1 MCKKSC
7 IFAADYVRTCYAR
20 SKKDTKIFYDTM
32 KFNFL
37 RTIVVLTLSSSLL
50 LGCKSKIDLD
60 NIDPTAEVQMGVAIP
75 VATANATLGD
85 FFGDDKMVEEI
96 QVGTGPKID
105 GGNGVDKGVLFYRF
119 LKTNDKNYHPI
130 DLKSYMQNVSQEF
143 KISDVYS
150 GTSIPA
156 GTEVTLTFPLEMT
169 LTGINNNLTEERLDK
184 MTISAANFISNIS
197 LKNLSIT
204 KDDIQKVEIVL
215 PGSNRNESLAPSART
230 QGFFEKQG
238 NTPKSAD
245 YTFEVTGFKTQ
256 GFNADIP
263 IQIDNFDIYLMKVI
277 KDTYASQADANENSV
292 NKLAFDFKFHLKP
305 TSNITISSTSAFQ
318 YQFTIDFL
326 EYKALYGFFKPSKFM
341 IDNETDTIEKEW
353 AAWKSLKNVQL
364 ALAKPRIDLD
374 ITCAVAAP
382 LTVKLNSIYVENA
395 TTGERKDATF
405 DEAGERKNRYFDFY
419 NVLPVTSPLEDSITN
434 SFYLSEQW
442 EYGKLDRLFLI
453 RPDYVHWDYE
463 LMIRNDGEKVQ
474 HRLTDNTII
483 HTDITTTVPFQ
494 FMEGMKVDYSDT
506 TSINWAGVSLDSLTA
521 KTDYIDSIGASNVK
535 LRLKIDNTI
544 PLDIRLKF
552 AFLDDSGTP
561 IDLSGLEITEEGKSA
576 TDSVYIKAAENVETG
591 GNVSIV
597 NGQQVP
603 TSTMVWMNLSAEQ
616 FNKITQA
623 TKFVYTATLNTSSQS
638 FRDNKWVNVRNVSG
652 LKLQLGVAAS
662 VDAFLNL
669 DGKGNNK

>member
-1 MCKKSC
+1 MSPILCAYVVRAYGKRLI
-7 IFAADYVRTCYAR
+7 IFCN
-20 SKKDTKIFYDTM
+20 TM

-37 RTIVVLTLSSSLL
+37 RTMVVLTLSSTLL

-75 VATANATLGD
+75 VATASATLGD
-85 FFGDDKMVEEI
+85 FFGDGKMVEEI
-96 QVGTGPKID
+96 QVGTGPVID

-130 DLKSYMQNVSQEF
+130 DLTTYMQNVSQEF

-156 GTEVTLTFPLEMT
+156 GTELTLTFPLEMT
-169 LTGINNNLTEERLDK
+169 LTGINNNLTEERLDR
-184 MTISAANFISNIS
+184 MTISAANFISNITP
-197 LKNLSIT
+197 KNLSIS

-230 QGFFEKQG
+230 QGFFVKEG
-238 NTPKSAD
+238 HTPASAD
-245 YTFEVTGFKTQ
+245 YTFEVAGFKTN
-256 GFNADIP
+256 GFGADVP
-263 IQIDNFDIYLMKVI
+263 IEIDNFDIYLMKVN
-277 KDTYASQADANENSV
+277 KTEYNTQAEANENAV
-292 NKLAFDFKFHLKP
+292 NKLAFEFKFYLKP
-305 TSNITISSTSAFQ
+305 TTDITISSTSAFQ
-318 YQFTIDFL
+318 YQFIIDFL
-326 EYKALYGFFKPSKFM
+326 KYKALYGYFKPSKFM

-364 ALAKPRIDLD
+364 ALAKPRIDLA

-382 LTVKLNSIYVENA
+382 LTVKVNSIYVET
-395 TTGERKDATF
+395 TTGERKNATF
-405 DEAGERKNRYFDFY
+405 DEEGSRFNTYFDFF
-419 NVLPVTSPLEDSITN
+419 NVLSIDSPLDDSITN
-434 SFYLSEQW
+434 PFYLSEEW
-442 EYGKLDRLFLI
+442 AHGKLDKLFLI

-474 HRLTDNTII
+474 HRLTDNTMI

-494 FMEGMKVDYSDT
+494 FMEGMKVDYTDT

-521 KTDYIDSIGASNVK
+521 KTDFIDSIGASNVK

-552 AFLDDSGTP
+552 AFLNESGTP
-561 IDLSGLEITEEGKSA
+561 IDLSGLEITEEGKTAS
-576 TDSVYIKAAENVETG
+576 DSVYIKAAENVETG
-591 GNVSIV
+591 GNVSSIG
-597 NGQQVP
+597 GQQVP
-603 TSTMVWMNLSAEQ
+603 TSTVIWMNLSAEQ

-623 TKFVYTATLNTSSQS
+623 TKFVYTATLNTNSQS

-652 LKLQLGVAAS
+652 LKIQLGVAAN

-669 DGKGNNK
+669 DGKSENE